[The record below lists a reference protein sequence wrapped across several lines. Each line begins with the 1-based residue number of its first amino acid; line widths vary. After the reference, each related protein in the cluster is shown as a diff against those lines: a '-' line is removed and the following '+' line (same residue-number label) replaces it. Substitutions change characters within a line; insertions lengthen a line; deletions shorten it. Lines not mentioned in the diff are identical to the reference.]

1 MQAAQELLRVASCRS
16 SYTQVAV
23 MIAAPYH
30 ARLVCHAKAIGAVV
44 LLAYMCYRS
53 IMGPIEFKD
62 ERDRRENLIKAR
74 LIDIRKAQIEY
85 KNIHK
90 VHAANFDELSKF
102 LKDEKLPFLIK
113 EGVLTD
119 EQLEKGMTEKEAVK
133 KGLIRR
139 DTVWVTAVDTL
150 FGKGYNVDDLRN
162 VPGANVQF
170 TMDTATLT
178 SGSGYTVKVFQCGVL
193 YDDYLGDLNKQEV
206 YNLKDKASKMGKYAG
221 LRVGSVEEINNNAGN
236 WED

>member
-1 MQAAQELLRVASCRS
+1 MKVTLKILL
-16 SYTQVAV
+16 AV
-23 MIAAPYH
+23 
-30 ARLVCHAKAIGAVV
+30 AVV

-193 YDDYLGDLNKQEV
+193 YDGYLGDLNKQEV

>member
-1 MQAAQELLRVASCRS
+1 MKVTLKILL
-16 SYTQVAV
+16 AV
-23 MIAAPYH
+23 
-30 ARLVCHAKAIGAVV
+30 AVV

-90 VHAANFDELSKF
+90 VHAAHFDELSKF

>member
-1 MQAAQELLRVASCRS
+1 MKVTLKILL
-16 SYTQVAV
+16 AV
-23 MIAAPYH
+23 
-30 ARLVCHAKAIGAVV
+30 AVV

-62 ERDRRENLIKAR
+62 EKDRRENLIKAR

-139 DTVWVTAVDTL
+139 DTIWVTAVDTL

>member
-1 MQAAQELLRVASCRS
+1 MKVTLKILL
-16 SYTQVAV
+16 AV
-23 MIAAPYH
+23 
-30 ARLVCHAKAIGAVV
+30 AVV

-102 LKDEKLPFLIK
+102 LKDEKLPLLIK

>member
-1 MQAAQELLRVASCRS
+1 MKVTLKILL
-16 SYTQVAV
+16 AV
-23 MIAAPYH
+23 
-30 ARLVCHAKAIGAVV
+30 AVV

-62 ERDRRENLIKAR
+62 EKDRRENLIKAR

-139 DTVWVTAVDTL
+139 DTIWVTAVDTL

-178 SGSGYTVKVFQCGVL
+178 SGSGYTVKVFQCGVQ
-193 YDDYLGDLNKQEV
+193 YDDYLGDLDKQLV
-206 YNLKDKASKMGKYAG
+206 YNLKDKAEKMHKYPG

>member
-1 MQAAQELLRVASCRS
+1 MKVTLKILL
-16 SYTQVAV
+16 AV
-23 MIAAPYH
+23 
-30 ARLVCHAKAIGAVV
+30 AVV

-170 TMDTATLT
+170 TMETATLT

>member
-1 MQAAQELLRVASCRS
+1 MKVTLKILLA
-16 SYTQVAV
+16 VAV
-23 MIAAPYH
+23 A
-30 ARLVCHAKAIGAVV
+30 

-62 ERDRRENLIKAR
+62 EKDRRENLIKAR

-139 DTVWVTAVDTL
+139 DTIWVTAVDTL

-178 SGSGYTVKVFQCGVL
+178 SGSGYTVKVFQCGVQ
-193 YDDYLGDLNKQEV
+193 YDDYLGDLDKQLV
-206 YNLKDKASKMGKYAG
+206 YNLKDKAEKMNKYPG

>member
-1 MQAAQELLRVASCRS
+1 MKVTLKILLAA
-16 SYTQVAV
+16 
-23 MIAAPYH
+23 
-30 ARLVCHAKAIGAVV
+30 AVV

-62 ERDRRENLIKAR
+62 EKDRRENLIKAR

-139 DTVWVTAVDTL
+139 DTIWVTAVDTL

-178 SGSGYTVKVFQCGVL
+178 SGSGYTVKVFQCGVQ
-193 YDDYLGDLNKQEV
+193 YDDYLGDLDKQLV
-206 YNLKDKASKMGKYAG
+206 YNLKDKAEKMNKYPG

>member
-1 MQAAQELLRVASCRS
+1 MKVTLKILL
-16 SYTQVAV
+16 AV
-23 MIAAPYH
+23 
-30 ARLVCHAKAIGAVV
+30 AVV

-193 YDDYLGDLNKQEV
+193 YDDYLGALNKQEV

>member
-1 MQAAQELLRVASCRS
+1 MKVTLKILL
-16 SYTQVAV
+16 AV
-23 MIAAPYH
+23 
-30 ARLVCHAKAIGAVV
+30 AVV

-53 IMGPIEFKD
+53 VMGPIEFDKTR
-62 ERDRRENLIKAR
+62 EQRENLIKAR

>member
-1 MQAAQELLRVASCRS
+1 MKVTLKILL
-16 SYTQVAV
+16 AV
-23 MIAAPYH
+23 
-30 ARLVCHAKAIGAVV
+30 AVV

-62 ERDRRENLIKAR
+62 EKDRRENLIKAR

-90 VHAANFDELSKF
+90 VHAANFEELSKY

-178 SGSGYTVKVFQCGVL
+178 SGSGYTVKVFQCGVQ
-193 YDDYLGDLNKQEV
+193 YDDYLGDLDKQLV
-206 YNLKDKASKMGKYAG
+206 YNLKDKAEKMNKYPG

>member
-1 MQAAQELLRVASCRS
+1 MKVTLKILL
-16 SYTQVAV
+16 AV
-23 MIAAPYH
+23 
-30 ARLVCHAKAIGAVV
+30 AVV

-236 WED
+236 LED

>member
-1 MQAAQELLRVASCRS
+1 MKVTLKILL
-16 SYTQVAV
+16 AV
-23 MIAAPYH
+23 
-30 ARLVCHAKAIGAVV
+30 AVV

-62 ERDRRENLIKAR
+62 ERDRRENFIKAR

>member
-1 MQAAQELLRVASCRS
+1 MKVKLKILL
-16 SYTQVAV
+16 AV
-23 MIAAPYH
+23 
-30 ARLVCHAKAIGAVV
+30 AVV

>member
-1 MQAAQELLRVASCRS
+1 MKVTLKILL
-16 SYTQVAV
+16 AV
-23 MIAAPYH
+23 
-30 ARLVCHAKAIGAVV
+30 AVV

-102 LKDEKLPFLIK
+102 LQDEKLPFLIK

>member
-1 MQAAQELLRVASCRS
+1 MKVTLKILL
-16 SYTQVAV
+16 AV
-23 MIAAPYH
+23 
-30 ARLVCHAKAIGAVV
+30 AVV

-221 LRVGSVEEINNNAGN
+221 LRVGSVEEINNNAG
-236 WED
+236 

>member
-1 MQAAQELLRVASCRS
+1 MKVTLKILL
-16 SYTQVAV
+16 AV
-23 MIAAPYH
+23 
-30 ARLVCHAKAIGAVV
+30 AVV

-178 SGSGYTVKVFQCGVL
+178 SGLGYTVKVFQCGVL

>member
-1 MQAAQELLRVASCRS
+1 MKVTLKILL
-16 SYTQVAV
+16 AV
-23 MIAAPYH
+23 
-30 ARLVCHAKAIGAVV
+30 AVV

-150 FGKGYNVDDLRN
+150 FGKGYNVDDL
-162 VPGANVQF
+162 
-170 TMDTATLT
+170 T

>member
-1 MQAAQELLRVASCRS
+1 MKVTLKILL
-16 SYTQVAV
+16 AV
-23 MIAAPYH
+23 
-30 ARLVCHAKAIGAVV
+30 AVV

-62 ERDRRENLIKAR
+62 EKDRRENLIKAR

-139 DTVWVTAVDTL
+139 DTIWVTAVDTL

-162 VPGANVQF
+162 VPGTNVQF

-178 SGSGYTVKVFQCGVL
+178 SGSGYTVKVFQCGVQ
-193 YDDYLGDLNKQEV
+193 YDDYLGDLDKQLV
-206 YNLKDKASKMGKYAG
+206 YNLKDKAEKMNKYPG

>member
-1 MQAAQELLRVASCRS
+1 MKVTLKILL
-16 SYTQVAV
+16 AV
-23 MIAAPYH
+23 
-30 ARLVCHAKAIGAVV
+30 AVV

-139 DTVWVTAVDTL
+139 DTVWVSAVDTL